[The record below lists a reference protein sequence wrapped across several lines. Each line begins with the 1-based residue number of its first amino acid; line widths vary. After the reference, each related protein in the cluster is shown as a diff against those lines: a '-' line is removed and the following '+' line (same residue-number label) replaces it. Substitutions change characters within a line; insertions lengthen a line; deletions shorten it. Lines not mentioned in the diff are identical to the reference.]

1 MTMNKHL
8 SLIFSLFPISCVVGQ
23 NITHAT
29 SMRPNIV
36 YILAD
41 DLGIGDLGC
50 YGQKILKTPKY
61 RPISNEWYAFYQP
74 LCRFYS

>member
-50 YGQKILKTPKY
+50 YGQKY
-61 RPISNEWYAFYQP
+61 
-74 LCRFYS
+74 

>member
-50 YGQKILKTPKY
+50 IENSQY